1 MSGASPKIKDYLEQ
15 DPPVRGQ
22 NYVCMSFV
30 SPEDVIE
37 SKNAFATTKFL
48 KSFCKSADEAFN
60 MVAEQSEHSCRNVLD
75 SIRGTYGYIF
85 DESKVV
91 SAYEKFTKEN
101 ADEITREFDE
111 GNDHRTSIRG
121 IKIRGCYETLHEAR
135 NRGETLIKKDPNFHI
150 FVGEVGCWCPW
161 SPNPDDI
168 KDEVFAEGQLNDLV
182 KDYKENIEQRQ
193 SEFDRRKKEMMEKAI
208 LDGKRNVGTSEPE
221 KAFDDDEIITVG
233 GISSVLSEPDPWVTK
248 SENKTCFITTES
260 VENNVDTKE
269 NDTI

>member
-1 MSGASPKIKDYLEQ
+1 MSSNGPVSKDYLEQ

-37 SKNAFATTKFL
+37 NKNAFATKKFL
-48 KSFCKSADEAFN
+48 KSFCESADDAFKK
-60 MVAEQSEHSCRNVLD
+60 VLEQSEPSARNTLE
-75 SIRGTYGYIF
+75 SIRGMYSYVF
-85 DESKVV
+85 DSSKLVE
-91 SAYEKFTKEN
+91 AYEKFTKDN
-101 ADEITREFDE
+101 SDEITREFDE
-111 GNDHRTSIRG
+111 NNDHRTSIRG

-182 KDYKENIEQRQ
+182 RDYKENIEQRQ
-193 SEFDRRKKEMMEKAI
+193 SEFERRKKDMLEMAVR
-208 LDGKRNVGTSEPE
+208 DGKRGTLETTDPE
-221 KAFDDDEIITVG
+221 KIFEEEEIITVG
-233 GISSVLSEPDPWVTK
+233 GISSAITEQDPWIEK
-248 SENKTCFITTES
+248 IENK
-260 VENNVDTKE
+260 NVV
-269 NDTI
+269 

>member
-1 MSGASPKIKDYLEQ
+1 MASKGPATKDYLEQ

-37 SKNAFATTKFL
+37 NKHAFATKKFL
-48 KSFCKSADEAFN
+48 KSFCESSDDAFKKIIEQ
-60 MVAEQSEHSCRNVLD
+60 AEPSTRNTLE
-75 SIRGTYGYIF
+75 SIRSMYSYVF
-85 DESKVV
+85 DSSKVV
-91 SAYEKFTKEN
+91 EAYEKFTKDNSE
-101 ADEITREFDE
+101 EITREFDE
-111 GNDHRTSIRG
+111 KNDNRTSIRG

-182 KDYKENIEQRQ
+182 REYKENIEQRQ
-193 SEFDRRKKEMMEKAI
+193 TEFERRKNDMLKMAVK
-208 LDGKRNVGTSEPE
+208 DGKRGVAEERDPDKVFE
-221 KAFDDDEIITVG
+221 EEEIITVG
-233 GISSVLSEPDPWVTK
+233 GISSAMSEQDPWIEK
-248 SENKTCFITTES
+248 IENK
-260 VENNVDTKE
+260 NVV
-269 NDTI
+269 